1 MKDKN
6 IICVLLLF
14 AVSVMLIFLTPFLE
28 NKASCH
34 IWTLFFIIIG
44 FLAMIW
50 IITSTGKGPKGII
63 EIFKNQHII
72 LQILDVLFI
81 MTFVYGI
88 ISMNVVSITWILL
101 GLLVL
106 IPICQQYF
114 KKKNS

>member
-6 IICVLLLF
+6 IICILLIF
-14 AVSVMLIFLTPFLE
+14 AVLMMLIFLTPFLE
-28 NKASCH
+28 NKASSH
-34 IWTLFFIIIG
+34 IWILFFIITGI
-44 FLAMIW
+44 LAVIW
-50 IITSTGKGPKGII
+50 TAISSGKDPKGIV
-63 EIFKNQHII
+63 ERFKNQHII

-88 ISMNVVSITWILL
+88 TSRNVVSITWILL

>member
-6 IICVLLLF
+6 IIYVLLLF

-28 NKASCH
+28 NKSSSH
-34 IWTLFFIIIG
+34 IWTLFFIITGI
-44 FLAMIW
+44 LAVIW
-50 IITSTGKGPKGII
+50 TAISSGKDPKGIV
-63 EIFKNQHII
+63 ERFKNQHII

-88 ISMNVVSITWILL
+88 TSRNVVSITWILL

>member
-6 IICVLLLF
+6 IVYILLLF
-14 AVSVMLIFLTPFLE
+14 AVLVMLIFLTPFLE
-28 NKASCH
+28 NKASGH

-63 EIFKNQHII
+63 EIFKNQHSI

-88 ISMNVVSITWILL
+88 ISMNVVSMTGILL
-101 GLLVL
+101 CLLVL
-106 IPICQQYF
+106 IPVCQKF
-114 KKKNS
+114 LKKKNS

>member
-6 IICVLLLF
+6 IYILTLF
-14 AVSVMLIFLTPFLE
+14 AVLVMLIFLTPFLE
-28 NKASCH
+28 NKSSSH
-34 IWTLFFIIIG
+34 IWTLFFIITGI
-44 FLAMIW
+44 LAVIW
-50 IITSTGKGPKGII
+50 TAISSGKDPKGIV

-88 ISMNVVSITWILL
+88 ISRNVVSITWILL

-106 IPICQQYF
+106 IPLCQQCF

>member
-6 IICVLLLF
+6 IYILTLF
-14 AVSVMLIFLTPFLE
+14 AVLVMLIFLTPFLE
-28 NKASCH
+28 NKSSSH
-34 IWTLFFIIIG
+34 IWTLFFIITGI
-44 FLAMIW
+44 LAVIW
-50 IITSTGKGPKGII
+50 TAISSGKDPKGIV
-63 EIFKNQHII
+63 ERFKNQHII

-88 ISMNVVSITWILL
+88 TSRNVVSITWILL

>member
-6 IICVLLLF
+6 IIYVLLLF

-28 NKASCH
+28 NKSSSH
-34 IWTLFFIIIG
+34 IWILFFIITGI
-44 FLAMIW
+44 LALIW
-50 IITSTGKGPKGII
+50 TAISSVKDPKGIV
-63 EIFKNQHII
+63 ERFKNQHII

-88 ISMNVVSITWILL
+88 ISMNVVSLTGILL

-106 IPICQQYF
+106 IPVCQQYF